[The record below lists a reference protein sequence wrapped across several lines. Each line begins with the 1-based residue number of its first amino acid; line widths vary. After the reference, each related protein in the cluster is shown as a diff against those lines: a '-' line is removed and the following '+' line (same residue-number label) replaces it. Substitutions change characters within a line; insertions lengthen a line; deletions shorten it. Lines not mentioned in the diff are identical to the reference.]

1 MARSILGTVGLALTL
16 AFAIPVALLGLDLL
30 SRGQTNQ
37 GLLFLGIAALMVAI
51 EEYLTTPMDVPGMV
65 AGKLLGSAVKEPD
78 EDDGEDVAVGDA
90 EGESRSD
97 AGDGDEEVLV
107 PDAEEGRREE

>member
-78 EDDGEDVAVGDA
+78 EGGGENDVVVDETADAADD
-90 EGESRSD
+90 
-97 AGDGDEEVLV
+97 DEEVLV